1 MKAKEIRELSINE
14 AQVQLSSLKEE
25 LMNMQLRRQVKA
37 IEKPSRLKFLKRT
50 IARFNTI
57 LQEKESSHA

>member
-14 AQVQLSSLKEE
+14 TQVQLRVFKEE
-25 LMNMQLRRQVKA
+25 LMNIQLRRQVRS

-50 IARFNTI
+50 IARFKTI
-57 LQEKESSHA
+57 LKEKESSHA